1 MKGGRKNCDK
11 KRHTGGTVTMNQ
23 NPVSLTYDWDT
34 EWGKATAFRMLI
46 CFADQSAVTKF
57 GDRGVVCAAAND
69 VNKQAVRHTVATD
82 SLFIMIFSTLLRGA
96 VMDFASRKSRRVR
109 RIKR

>member
-34 EWGKATAFRMLI
+34 EWGKATAVDYKQPGEML
-46 CFADQSAVTKF
+46 QLV
-57 GDRGVVCAAAND
+57 
-69 VNKQAVRHTVATD
+69 
-82 SLFIMIFSTLLRGA
+82 
-96 VMDFASRKSRRVR
+96 
-109 RIKR
+109 